1 MLSTISQ
8 DKLQKNAVQGLL
20 LMALLLLAPMVGQ
33 ADQFDDQKDHLQR
46 LIDEANTVRDN
57 LGPGL
62 VNALSK
68 GAAQF
73 VLLGDKADMLMGA
86 LDAAK
91 LANNPF
97 ESEDFISRLAGSVQS
112 EESVAWCSSNA
123 IIGFNDSG
131 SLVRTMFPP
140 NPSPS
145 GSTSGNGWSVS
156 ANAGGSFFDQGILL
170 PDPVPAGTQFLDL
183 FGDPVTGCTDR
194 ATFYY
199 ASLATNF
206 TSAADCFPGVC
217 TAISLSKSVDGGA
230 SFSGARIAVQTRQHI
245 SAAGSAMLDKPW
257 MAVKRAAGSDHIH
270 ITYTHFVAAPFL
282 NFLSTSIEY
291 VRSTDGGATFSSP
304 IVLDQL
310 QVPGSLVPFLQD
322 SHVVVGNG
330 NDVYVAWE
338 SYPNGFGPGRQI
350 KLSKS
355 TDGGMSFGPPVVVT
369 DVTAV
374 GNGVVVQGLFRDGL
388 DLQGLAVDTTG
399 GPGRGNVYITWQDG
413 RALNQTDPLGASFIG
428 GSGGCPVGSPPVP
441 GYCFGDVLFTRS
453 VDGGATW
460 SAPVRV
466 NNDPIAK
473 VDHMFPAVEVDR
485 DGQLFTVFYDRRRDL
500 RNFLIDTFVAV
511 SGNAGQTWKNHR
523 VTGKNFAAVHDQD
536 VLVNTFYM
544 GDYLGIAA
552 DRLRQR
558 DGVIVSWGDNSL
570 GDANVAF
577 ARVNGAEDEE

>member
-1 MLSTISQ
+1 MPSAISR
-8 DKLQKNAVQGLL
+8 DKSQKNAVQVLL
-20 LMALLLLAPMVGQ
+20 LTALLLLAPIAGR
-33 ADQFDDQKDHLQR
+33 ADQFDDQKSHLQQ
-46 LIDEANTVRDN
+46 LIDQANIIRDS

-97 ESEDFISRLAGSVQS
+97 ESEDFISRLAGSTQS
-112 EESVAWCSSNA
+112 EESVAWCGSNA

-145 GSTSGNGWSVS
+145 GSLSGNGWSVS

-170 PDPVPAGTQFLDL
+170 PDPVPSGTPFLDL
-183 FGDPVTGCTDR
+183 LGDPVTGCTDR

-199 ASLATNF
+199 ASLAETPVPPLGL
-206 TSAADCFPGVC
+206 PGS
-217 TAISLSKSVDGGA
+217 AISLSKSVDGGA
-230 SFSGARIAVQTRQHI
+230 SFGGAKIAALGFRT
-245 SAAGSAMLDKPW
+245 AAGAVMLDKPW
-257 MAVKRAAGSDHIH
+257 MAVNRVSGSDHIH
-270 ITYTHFVAAPFL
+270 ITYTSFVLPPSFPPP
-282 NFLSTSIEY
+282 TTEIDY
-291 VRSTDGGATFSSP
+291 VRSTDGGATFSNP
-304 IVLDQL
+304 IVLDQ
-310 QVPGSLVPFLQD
+310 VTGSVPFLQD
-322 SHVVVGNG
+322 SHVAVGIG

-338 SYPNGFGPGRQI
+338 SFPNGQGPGRQI

-374 GNGVVVQGLFRDGL
+374 GNGFVVQGLFRDGL

-413 RALNQTDPLGASFIG
+413 RNVNQTDPFGGAFIG
-428 GSGGCPVGSPPVP
+428 GNGGCPVGSPPAP

-453 VDGGATW
+453 VNGSLTW

-466 NNDPIAK
+466 NNDPISR

-485 DGQLFTVFYDRRRDL
+485 NGQLLTVFYDRRRDL

-523 VTGKNFAAVHDQD
+523 VTRNNFAAVHDQD

-577 ARVNGAEDEE
+577 ARVSGGEEDNE

>member
-1 MLSTISQ
+1 MLSIISQ
-8 DKLQKNAVQGLL
+8 DKSQKNAVQGLL
-20 LMALLLLAPMVGQ
+20 LTALLLLAPMVGQ
-33 ADQFDDQKDHLQR
+33 ADQFDDQKNHLQQ
-46 LIDEANTVRDN
+46 LIDQANTVRDS

-112 EESVAWCSSNA
+112 EESVGWCGTNA

-131 SLVRTMFPP
+131 SAVRTMFPP

-145 GSTSGNGWSVS
+145 GSMSFDGWSVS

-170 PDPVPAGTQFLDL
+170 PDPVPPGTRFLDL

-199 ASLATNF
+199 ASLATNV
-206 TSAADCFPGVC
+206 TSTNECGFPIC

-230 SFSGARIAVQTRQHI
+230 SFGGAKIAVQTASQMGV
-245 SAAGSAMLDKPW
+245 AAGAMLDKPW
-257 MAVKRAAGSDHIH
+257 MAVNRVAGSDHLH
-270 ITYTHFVAAPFL
+270 ITYTHFLSSLFL
-282 NFLSTSIEY
+282 TQTSIEY

-304 IVLDQL
+304 IVLDQ
-310 QVPGSLVPFLQD
+310 VTGSVPFLQG
-322 SHVVVGNG
+322 SHVAVGIG

-338 SYPNGFGPGRQI
+338 SFPNGQGPGRQI

-374 GNGVVVQGLFRDGL
+374 GNGFVVQGLFRDFL
-388 DLQGLAVDTTG
+388 DLQGLAVDTTT
-399 GPGRGNVYITWQDG
+399 GPRRGNVYITWQDG
-413 RALNQTDPLGASFIG
+413 RNVNQTDPLGRTFIG
-428 GSGGCPVGSPPVP
+428 GNGGCPVGSPPAP

-453 VDGGATW
+453 VDGGSTW
-460 SAPVRV
+460 SSPVRV

-500 RNFLIDTFVAV
+500 RNFLIDTFVAK
-511 SGNAGQTWKNHR
+511 SSDAGQTWRNHR
-523 VTGKNFAAVHDQD
+523 VTKNNFAAIHDQD
-536 VLVNTFYM
+536 VLINTFYM
-544 GDYLGIAA
+544 GDYLGIAG

-558 DGVIVSWGDNSL
+558 GGVLVSWGDNSL

-577 ARVNGAEDEE
+577 ARVNGEEDEE

>member
-1 MLSTISQ
+1 MLSTMSRDKSQ
-8 DKLQKNAVQGLL
+8 KSAVQGLL
-20 LMALLLLAPMVGQ
+20 LTALLLFAPIVGR
-33 ADQFDDQKDHLQR
+33 ADEFDDQKNHLQQ
-46 LIDEANTVRDN
+46 LIDQANTVRDS

-112 EESVAWCSSNA
+112 EESVAWCGRNA

-145 GSTSGNGWSVS
+145 GSLSGNGWSVS
-156 ANAGGSFFDQGILL
+156 ADAGGSFFDQGILL
-170 PDPVPAGTQFLDL
+170 PDPIPAGIPFLDL
-183 FGDPVTGCTDR
+183 MGDPVTGCTDR

-199 ASLATNF
+199 ASLAVI
-206 TSAADCFPGVC
+206 SGPPQCSGPSRSC

-230 SFSGARIAVQTRQHI
+230 SFGGAKIAALGAM
-245 SAAGSAMLDKPW
+245 SAGGASVLDKPW
-257 MAVKRAAGSDHIH
+257 MAVKRVAGSDHIH
-270 ITYTHFVAAPFL
+270 ITYTDFVSFPVGGIFRV
-282 NFLSTSIEY
+282 SIEY
-291 VRSTDGGATFSSP
+291 VRSTDGGATFSDP
-304 IVLDQL
+304 IVLDQ
-310 QVPGSLVPFLQD
+310 VSPPIPIPFLQD

-338 SYPNGFGPGRQI
+338 SFPNGQGPGRQI

-374 GNGVVVQGLFRDGL
+374 GNGFVVQGLFRDGL
-388 DLQGLAVDTTG
+388 DLQGLAVDTTD
-399 GPGRGNVYITWQDG
+399 GPGRGNVYVTWQDG
-413 RALNQTDPLGASFIG
+413 RNVNQTDPFGGAFIG
-428 GSGGCPVGSPPVP
+428 SNGGCPVGSPPAP

-453 VDGGATW
+453 VDGGSTW

-466 NNDPIAK
+466 NNDPISK

-485 DGQLFTVFYDRRRDL
+485 NGQLLTVFYDRRRDL
-500 RNFLIDTFVAV
+500 RNFLIDTFVAR
-511 SGNAGQTWKNHR
+511 SSNAGQTWKNHR
-523 VTGKNFAAVHDQD
+523 VTDKNFAAIHDQD
-536 VLVNTFYM
+536 VLINTFYM
-544 GDYLGIAA
+544 GDYLGISA

-558 DGVIVSWGDNSL
+558 DGVIVSWGDNSR

-577 ARVNGAEDEE
+577 ARVNGEEDEE

>member
-1 MLSTISQ
+1 MLSTNSRDKSQ
-8 DKLQKNAVQGLL
+8 KSAAQGLL
-20 LMALLLLAPMVGQ
+20 LTALLLLVPISGR
-33 ADQFDDQKDHLQR
+33 ADQFDDQKNHLQQ
-46 LIDEANTVRDN
+46 LIDQANTVRDN

-97 ESEDFISRLAGSVQS
+97 ESEDFISRLAGSTQS
-112 EESVAWCSSNA
+112 EESVAWCGTNA

-131 SLVRTMFPP
+131 SFVRTMFPP
-140 NPSPS
+140 SPSPS
-145 GSTSGNGWSVS
+145 GSLSFNGWSVS
-156 ANAGGSFFDQGILL
+156 SNAGGSFFDQGILL
-170 PDPVPAGTQFLDL
+170 PDPLPAGIRFLDL
-183 FGDPVTGCTDR
+183 LGDPVNGCTDR

-199 ASLATNF
+199 SSLAMGTCNPPSPSCPPLF
-206 TSAADCFPGVC
+206 SAV
-217 TAISLSKSVDGGA
+217 SLSKSVDGGA
-230 SFSGARIAVQTRQHI
+230 SFGGAKVVAQGVVALGGQL
-245 SAAGSAMLDKPW
+245 MLDKDW
-257 MAVKRAAGSDHIH
+257 MAVNRVAGTDHIH
-270 ITYTHFVAAPFL
+270 ITYTGFATLPRLACPGPGV
-282 NFLSTSIEY
+282 TIEY
-291 VRSTDGGATFSSP
+291 VRSTDGGATFSTP
-304 IVLDQL
+304 IVIDQIC
-310 QVPGSLVPFLQD
+310 GSVSFLQD
-322 SHVVVGNG
+322 SHVAVGNG
-330 NDVYVAWE
+330 SDVYVAWE
-338 SYPNGFGPGRQI
+338 SFPNGNGPGRQI

-355 TDGGMSFGPPVVVT
+355 TDGGTSFGSPVVVT

-374 GNGVVVQGLFRDGL
+374 GNGFVVQGLFRDGL
-388 DLQGLAVDTTG
+388 DLQGLAVDTTR

-413 RALNQTDPLGASFIG
+413 RNLNQVDPFGFVFIG
-428 GSGGCPVGSPPVP
+428 GNGGCPVGSPPGP
-441 GYCFGDVLFTRS
+441 GYCFGDILVTRS
-453 VDGGATW
+453 VDGGSTW

-466 NNDPIAK
+466 NNDPVAK

-500 RNFLIDTFVAV
+500 RNFLIDTFVAR
-511 SGNAGQTWKNHR
+511 SRDAGQTWKNHR
-523 VTGKNFAAVHDQD
+523 VTGNSFAPIHDND
-536 VLVNTFYM
+536 VVVNTFYM
-544 GDYLGIAA
+544 GDYLGISA